1 MEEKQS
7 AQGREV
13 VQHDEAEL
21 CIKTEPPKLR
31 VKPKPDAPMT
41 IMPPTA
47 VLGAKS

>member
-13 VQHDEAEL
+13 VHDEAAL

-31 VKPKPDAPMT
+31 VKPKPDAPM
-41 IMPPTA
+41 IISPPTA
-47 VLGAKS
+47 TFGVG